1 MKKRYCELMEQI
13 SLDETAKARML
24 ERLAAGEKK
33 HRRAPLRTALVAA
46 CVCLGVV
53 AGALA
58 ADVIFGVPVFRE
70 VDYAVDGENINGFT
84 TVLTDGES
92 AETRGVPK
100 HPETV
105 FNPQVLED
113 AANSDGAL
121 EFATLEEAEAYLGV
135 ELMNNAVLDDAW
147 YYTGEEAEPTVQVS
161 LIDSDG
167 ALRAVHTYAQYWLNP
182 AVTEEGNVVPVTAR
196 VIGSLYT
203 ENSPIPEEDMFIIFG
218 YPENYTFV
226 AEDYTAASGL
236 NAVIVTVC
244 DEAEGLVSYIAQFEW
259 NGAAFS
265 VEAVFYPEPD
275 HALATL
281 KQILDSFA

>member
-33 HRRAPLRTALVAA
+33 RRRAPLRTALVAA

-70 VDYAVDGENINGFT
+70 VDYAVDGEIINGFT

-100 HPETV
+100 YPETV

-121 EFATLEEAEAYLGV
+121 EFATLEEAEAVRRKVSDIASDPQYRDEIVSFVKENGGLEYAVRRLEEYIDDAVKALEVLPESYEKQYLV
-135 ELMNNAVLDDAW
+135 ELAH
-147 YYTGEEAEPTVQVS
+147 YTGK
-161 LIDSDG
+161 
-167 ALRAVHTYAQYWLNP
+167 RN
-182 AVTEEGNVVPVTAR
+182 
-196 VIGSLYT
+196 
-203 ENSPIPEEDMFIIFG
+203 M
-218 YPENYTFV
+218 
-226 AEDYTAASGL
+226 
-236 NAVIVTVC
+236 
-244 DEAEGLVSYIAQFEW
+244 
-259 NGAAFS
+259 
-265 VEAVFYPEPD
+265 
-275 HALATL
+275 
-281 KQILDSFA
+281 